1 MDRHSSSMAKKSSS
15 IESVSGAGT
24 SESEFAQKMSA
35 LLTHI
40 RQNNNNKISSVDV
53 LDKTLRYWDS
63 IPVEGDQTSAKPS
76 SRIVSKYHQYA
87 GKLSKGTT
95 QSPSERL
102 EPEDA
107 SSNAQNDTSA
117 VVPSVEIASP
127 TEVCSDLLDDDVG
140 LLDLNDSPTSY
151 KKRMDST
158 MGSQNGK
165 CVMFTFAATS

>member
-1 MDRHSSSMAKKSSS
+1 
-15 IESVSGAGT
+15 
-24 SESEFAQKMSA
+24 MSA

-87 GKLSKGTT
+87 GKLSKGTA